1 VVKAHRRLS
10 IQKEAFMILPS
21 EIVNHDGVV
30 NSELPESVEKG
41 LHTCLVIKPVIYS
54 DEKEVRE

>member
-1 VVKAHRRLS
+1 
-10 IQKEAFMILPS
+10 MILPS